1 MQPHYHNFSKYG
13 PVDTGLGCGNHF
25 AGTVTIDDGIGRIFA
40 AILEDGGNITGG
52 AAGEVIG
59 ILEAA
64 ASSIVDDSET
74 VTVQMV
80 SEVVGSSHIGKALSK
95 IKDELGTICPAH
107 QYLID
112 DDDNQRLMDVTPFRT
127 QDWGMPPLNTD
138 WCQIMTTPREI
149 MFESIDTA
157 FITAIVVFVS
167 AFVGFLGAVTLLVL
181 SLALAYRTN

>member
-127 QDWGMPPLNTD
+127 QDWGVPPLNTD
-138 WCQIMTTPREI
+138 WC
-149 MFESIDTA
+149 
-157 FITAIVVFVS
+157 
-167 AFVGFLGAVTLLVL
+167 
-181 SLALAYRTN
+181 